1 MFSSAFADLLM
12 EASSVMAPRGH
23 TSFVTQRTVLP
34 TLLITE
40 LNSVLNITADSSE
53 AGTTPGDHTLELT
66 VRVKAPSFSVTQR
79 KN

>member
-1 MFSSAFADLLM
+1 MFLSTFSDLLM

-34 TLLITE
+34 TPLITE
-40 LNSVLNITADSSE
+40 FNSVLNITIDISE

-66 VRVKAPSFSVTQR
+66 VRVEGPSFSFIRR